1 LFCWSEELSVATHQ
15 QLFSSLSLSGFQGG
29 NFNKGVDSP
38 DHDYSGSL
46 SGVWFEGFFLD
57 AKLCDDDAPPHSL
70 KVSGCKAM

>member
-1 LFCWSEELSVATHQ
+1 V
-15 QLFSSLSLSGFQGG
+15 GFREGISTRVLTVLIIITVV
-29 NFNKGVDSP
+29 FF
-38 DHDYSGSL
+38 

>member
-1 LFCWSEELSVATHQ
+1 
-15 QLFSSLSLSGFQGG
+15 LSGFQGG

-38 DHDYSGSL
+38 DHHYSGSF

-70 KVSGCKAM
+70 KVSRCKAM